1 VVKIL
6 PAKKPLWKSLY
17 DKNPG
22 IQKLSVESLRM
33 NERFS
38 DLLTEY
44 LEERDRQN
52 SDYYDNR
59 FIGSRS
65 DGVRYMEELA
75 QKMDV
80 LIHGVQE

>member
-1 VVKIL
+1 
-6 PAKKPLWKSLY
+6 
-17 DKNPG
+17 
-22 IQKLSVESLRM
+22 M

-52 SDYYDNR
+52 SDYYDYR
-59 FIGSRS
+59 YIGSR
-65 DGVRYMEELA
+65 GEGAQHMLELA

-80 LIHGVQE
+80 LIHGVKE

>member
-1 VVKIL
+1 
-6 PAKKPLWKSLY
+6 
-17 DKNPG
+17 
-22 IQKLSVESLRM
+22 M

-52 SDYYDNR
+52 SDYYDWCA
-59 FIGSRS
+59 IG
-65 DGVRYMEELA
+65 DKGQGAQHMLELA

>member
-1 VVKIL
+1 VFEIPRTGGK
-6 PAKKPLWKSLY
+6 
-17 DKNPG
+17 G
-22 IQKLSVESLRM
+22 M
-33 NERFS
+33 TERFS

-52 SDYYDNR
+52 SDYYDYR
-59 FIGSRS
+59 YIGSK
-65 DGVRYMEELA
+65 GEGAQHMLELA